1 MAGSFVYLLSIAE
14 FLRQSGY
21 RVAFIGV
28 SPDGIGIRPYVTID
42 CEVLKAFDIYRIR
55 GWHGIGE
62 HWLRSDS
69 PVAWI
74 SGPMKLLLR
83 KGLPIVRRLLSA
95 TIEARL
101 RGYSRRV
108 RNLSPASAAEV
119 VLAQRYLQLL
129 LPRLIFINYFHLTNI
144 LELPEAIGCRSFVL
158 THQLFSERTRLDYQ
172 KGILSEWKPV
182 REDEEMGALA
192 KASTI
197 VAIQEAEARVIRR
210 YLPASHVVTAPL
222 ATPIRQGT
230 RPQLHNHCLF
240 VGSAS
245 HHNALGL
252 AWFLESVWP
261 AIRRANGDATLR
273 VYGEIC
279 RLVDLGAP
287 GVKAIGQIPDLLEE
301 YAEAT
306 ICVVPLIVGAGLK
319 IKLVEAFCHGRTGV
333 ATSIGVQGLE
343 GDVSGLVAVAD
354 DPDSFARDVIDLMR
368 NHERRK
374 VMEARALAYAAEH
387 YSQNACYSSLLIE
400 PTLASASL

>member
-28 SPDGIGIRPYVTID
+28 SPDGIGIRPYVAIGS
-42 CEVLKAFDIYRIR
+42 EVLKAFDIYQIR
-55 GWHGIGE
+55 GWRGIGG

-69 PVAWI
+69 LLAWI
-74 SGPMKLLLR
+74 SGPMKFLLR
-83 KGLPIVRRLLSA
+83 KGLPIVQRVLPARIA
-95 TIEARL
+95 DRL

-119 VLAQRYLQLL
+119 AFARHYLQLL
-129 LPRLIFINYFHLTNI
+129 SPRLIFINYFNLTNI
-144 LELPEAIGCRSFVL
+144 LETPEATGCRSFVL
-158 THQLFSERTRLDYQ
+158 TIQLFSDRTRLDIH
-172 KGILSEWKPV
+172 KGILSEWNPV
-182 REDEEMGALA
+182 CEDEEMGALA

-210 YLPASHVVTAPL
+210 HLPASHVVTAPL
-222 ATPIRQGT
+222 AMPIRRGT
-230 RPQLHNHCLF
+230 RPQLPSRCLF

-273 VYGEIC
+273 VCGEIC
-279 RLVDLGAP
+279 RLVNLGVP
-287 GVKAIGQIPDLLEE
+287 GVEAVGPISDLLEE

-306 ICVVPLIVGAGLK
+306 LCLVPLIVGAGLK

-343 GDVSGLVAVAD
+343 GDVGGLVAVAD
-354 DPDSFARDVIDLMR
+354 DPDSFAREVIDLMSD
-368 NHERRK
+368 HERRE
-374 VMEARALAYAAEH
+374 VMEARTIAYAAEH
-387 YSQNACYSSLLIE
+387 YSQNACYSALLNE
-400 PTLASASL
+400 PALANACG